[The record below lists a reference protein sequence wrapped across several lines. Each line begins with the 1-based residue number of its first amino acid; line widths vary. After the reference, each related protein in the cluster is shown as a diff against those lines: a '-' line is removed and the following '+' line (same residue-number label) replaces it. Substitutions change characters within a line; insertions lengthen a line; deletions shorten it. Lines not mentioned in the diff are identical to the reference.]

1 MIKKYKN
8 KIITAIASIAFLTI
22 IYVLIGNVY
31 SLYNPSKSQYM
42 NAKAES
48 LLGKSLD
55 MNGAFWND
63 LDKQGNLTCFWHKQT
78 GSGISN
84 QIHSVFD
91 IGFDVAKGSIKVESV
106 MNESPRESKTSYA
119 NGSNTSIGRLAA
131 ETSRDGN
138 SFYVQNAL
146 YEAIK
151 EGVVVN
157 ESAIKNEME
166 WAGTGTKNP
175 ASQAEID
182 EYNNYKKISDI
193 TKGTTE
199 EKEKQVTINN
209 TQYTIMGPFTISF
222 AGKGINSITVS
233 SAKWTSSS
241 NKEIYWSSSESTDKK
256 DWSNKF
262 NEAKSGKYT
271 LDGKQFFLA
280 VETSK
285 LPDDGNY
292 TVSIK
297 QESLKYYNARI
308 AVCVGATQQQA
319 GLYVYDNTPHTVDGE
334 VSWTLKRKGLKTLII
349 SKVDEKS
356 GKELSGAGFKIYA
369 ELKDGTKGWVSGDAK
384 AKKTYGTTATEYLAK
399 TEIKNLKY
407 GTYYIYET
415 KAPDNCALSE
425 QTGYKQ
431 ASNGSTDLT
440 GDWVF
445 VGSQAL
451 QPGSGSKI
459 TVKITNKSLATTEI
473 IKKDKTTGMVLS
485 GGKFKLYAVLNDGT
499 KGWISG
505 DAAGDKTYGDTATE
519 YPSSTK
525 IEKLKYGT
533 YYLYETETPSGYD
546 ITKQDGY
553 KQAAEGSSSLTGDWV
568 YLGNKVI
575 DINFPED
582 GTFKFE
588 ADNKKVVGGIEG
600 DVWVDNPDRKDNQIN
615 HIYDGQQSN
624 DKVKEGIT
632 VNLYD
637 ANNTLLATTKTDANG
652 HYKFTE
658 KNAVSSNDKDIY
670 YWDLKGAYV
679 EFIYNNKTTYNENG
693 TVKERGYVAVN
704 PFTGTDAKVNS
715 KAQEYTMTKEKLD
728 DNNLTGTDGANPGK
742 AVTNKAVV
750 SLDNEQLVKE
760 NERIY
765 EKIKNNSATADDL
778 KDAALVYYYDEAT
791 YKVSNINLGLLEQY
805 DADYT
810 VDENLAYIKVN
821 MKGYTYTYKYG
832 DAPVSESKYIPT
844 VNEQNSSKSYTGKIY
859 PTDIAYNV
867 ASQTEELKVYVVYS
881 IDVKN
886 TETMYE
892 DDLYTEERLY
902 LESLVNEYD
911 TKRYVLCNNENNTDK
926 TDFALWKDDGNGK
939 ASYDVNNEN
948 SVYRNGMGKQETK
961 TSYIQYKIKEEAL
974 KRILEKKVTE
984 GELEEAPTVATA
996 LGYHEYLRTDNVWVH
1011 NESVRAFD
1019 GAKGTNIYPVTS
1031 ESNSKKYYVH
1041 KTISKSRKS
1050 SALYLK
1056 LSLGERRKI
1065 SGTVFEDTKTEQSQN
1080 DKTNLG
1086 NGKID
1091 DNEKNR
1097 AQSVTVELLDA
1108 DKSKPTTL
1116 YVEEYNN
1123 NQLNVS
1129 QPEAKTT
1136 TQVGGTYEFE
1146 GVVPGYYYIRFT
1158 YGDGT
1163 QKMILADG
1171 TSKNIRLDDY
1181 KSTIINT
1188 EADGAGDTIKN
1199 AVEAKIDA
1207 QALKNI
1213 VGEDGKGVLKQT
1225 ENQKKILEWYKY
1237 LNNSNYSTAVDDLT
1251 QRSKFDNYK
1260 FSEDG
1265 KVYDASGNLVSDT
1278 DYPANVYAY
1287 TPMAGISI
1295 ENDVNTSTDV
1305 QKDTD
1310 TQKPNFGGFNF
1321 GLIEQ
1326 PETKIQL
1333 QKIITNIK
1341 FTTQTGTTIV
1351 SANPTD
1357 RTATYLTALDKITG
1371 GSQNVKMELDQNL
1384 IYGSALET
1392 TYQLTIENDSDIEYI
1407 EDEGSEDY
1415 GKYYYYGDKNS
1426 PTAHLKAVK
1435 VNEVIDKLDKKYN
1448 YDSKQETS
1456 EATIEHKIDGTTETK
1471 TIKIK
1476 QNTSDGSTETTNSLS
1491 ITEWKELES
1500 KATETMSYTV
1510 TSLLSKD
1517 NDTSYKNTARVTSI
1531 SLDKLTPL
1539 RSDFNWSKASSSA
1552 VLAITPPTGSDKRPI
1567 YWVAGTIGLIVLAA
1581 GIVFIKK
1588 KALKK

>member
-8 KIITAIASIAFLTI
+8 KIIAAIASIAFLTI

-42 NAKAES
+42 NAKAKD
-48 LLGKSLD
+48 LLGKQID
-55 MNGAFWND
+55 MGGAFWNG
-63 LDKQGNLTCFWHKQT
+63 LDSQGNLTCFWHKESGYT
-78 GSGISN
+78 GRSMN
-84 QIHSVFD
+84 NTIHSVFD
-91 IGFDVAKGSIKVESV
+91 VGFDETKGKIKVESII
-106 MNESPRESKTSYA
+106 NTSPKKSKTAYA
-119 NGSNTSIGRLAA
+119 DGSKTSIGRLAA
-131 ETSRDGN
+131 EASRDGN

-151 EGVVVN
+151 EGTVVN
-157 ESAIKNEME
+157 ESAIINEME
-166 WAGTGTKNP
+166 WAGSGTKNP
-175 ASQAEID
+175 ASQGKID
-182 EYNNYKKISDI
+182 EYNNYQKIKDI
-193 TKGTTE
+193 SKSTVE

-209 TQYTIMGPFTISF
+209 KSYTIMGPFTISF

-262 NEAKSGKYT
+262 NEAKSGKYI

-285 LPDDGNY
+285 LPDEGNY

-297 QESLKYYNARI
+297 QEKFEYYNARI
-308 AVCVGATQQQA
+308 AVCVGSQQQQT

-356 GKELSGAGFKIYA
+356 GKELDGAGFKIYA

-384 AKKTYGTTATEYLAK
+384 AKKTYGTTATEYSAK

-451 QPGSGSKI
+451 EPGSGSKI

-505 DAAGDKTYGDTATE
+505 DAAGDKTYGDKATE

-568 YLGNKVI
+568 YLGNKEI

-600 DVWVDNPDRKDNQIN
+600 DVWIDNPDRKDNQIN

-624 DKVKEGIT
+624 DKLKEGIT

-637 ANNTLLATTKTDANG
+637 ANNKLLATTVTDANG

-658 KNAVSSNDKDIY
+658 KNAVSDEDKDIY
-670 YWDLKGAYV
+670 YWDLNGAYV
-679 EFIYNNKTTYNENG
+679 EFIYNNKTTYNEDG
-693 TVKERGYVAVN
+693 TVKERGYVVVN

-715 KAQEYTMTKEKLD
+715 KAQEYEMTKAKLD
-728 DNNLTGTDGANPGK
+728 DNNLTGVEGANPGK
-742 AVTNKAVV
+742 AVTSKTVVNLENDKLVAENNKVYGDIK
-750 SLDNEQLVKE
+750 DNK
-760 NERIY
+760 
-765 EKIKNNSATADDL
+765 ATADEL
-778 KDAALVYYYDEAT
+778 KNAPLAYYYDEAT

-810 VDENLAYIKVN
+810 VDENLAYIKIN

-832 DAPVSESKYIPT
+832 DAPASESKYVPT
-844 VNEQNSSKSYTGKIY
+844 VNEQNSTKSYTGKIY

-867 ASQTEELKVYVVYS
+867 ANNTDELKVYVVYS

-886 TETMYE
+886 NETMYL

-902 LESLVNEYD
+902 LDSLVNSYD
-911 TKRYVLCNNENNTDK
+911 TSRYELCTNENTSDK
-926 TDFALWKDDGNGK
+926 SDFALWSDKDGV

-948 SVYRNGMGKQETK
+948 SVYKNGIGKQETE
-961 TSYIQYKIKEEAL
+961 TSYIQFRIKDEAL
-974 KRILEKKVTE
+974 RRILERKVTE
-984 GELEEAPTVATA
+984 GELENAPTIATA
-996 LGYHEYLRTDNVWVH
+996 LGYHEYLRTDNVWVN
-1011 NESVRAFD
+1011 NENVRDFD

-1056 LSLGERRKI
+1056 LSLGDRRKI
-1065 SGTVFEDTKTEQSQN
+1065 SGTVYEDIKTEQSKN

-1086 NGKID
+1086 NGIMD

-1097 AQSVTVELLDA
+1097 AQSVTVELLNA
-1108 DKSKPTTL
+1108 DKTTVTKL
-1116 YVEEYNN
+1116 YVDEYNN
-1123 NQLNVS
+1123 NQLNVN
-1129 QPEAKTT
+1129 QPEARTT

-1171 TSKNIRLDDY
+1171 TSKDIKVNDY

-1188 EADGAGDTIKN
+1188 EANGAGDTIKN
-1199 AVEAKIDA
+1199 AMEAKA
-1207 QALKNI
+1207 
-1213 VGEDGKGVLKQT
+1213 EDLNVITGVIASKQT
-1225 ENQKKILEWYKY
+1225 EAQKKLVEWYKY

-1260 FSEDG
+1260 YSEDG
-1265 KVYDASGNLVSDT
+1265 KVYDGSGNVVT
-1278 DYPANVYAY
+1278 DYPSNLNAY

-1305 QKDTD
+1305 QKDAD

-1326 PETKIQL
+1326 PETTIKL
-1333 QKIITNIK
+1333 DKMITNVK

-1357 RTATYLTALDKITG
+1357 RTATYLTALDEITG
-1371 GSQNVKMELDQNL
+1371 GSKYAKLEIDQSL

-1392 TYQLTIENDSDIEYI
+1392 TYEIKIENQSDKEYI
-1407 EDEGSEDY
+1407 EDEGSGDY
-1415 GKYYYYGDKNS
+1415 GKYYLYGEKTS
-1426 PTAHLKAVK
+1426 TSKLKAVK
-1435 VNEVIDKLDKKYN
+1435 VNEIVDELDKKYN
-1448 YDSKQETS
+1448 YDSTKASSTAS
-1456 EATIEHKIDGTTETK
+1456 VVHSDGNTESTEISITK
-1471 TIKIK
+1471 
-1476 QNTSDGSTETTNSLS
+1476 NNPDGSTETTNSLKM
-1491 ITEWKELES
+1491 TGWKEFES
-1500 KATETMSYTV
+1500 GATESMSYTV

-1517 NDTSYKNTARVTSI
+1517 NDTAYTNKARVTSI
-1531 SLDKLTPL
+1531 SLDKLTSL
-1539 RSDFNWSKASSSA
+1539 KSSFNWE
-1552 VLAITPPTGSDKRPI
+1552 LAKDTTTLTITPPTGSDKRPI
-1567 YWVAGTIGLIVLAA
+1567 YWIAGTIGLIVLAA
-1581 GIVFIKK
+1581 GIAFIKK

>member
-8 KIITAIASIAFLTI
+8 KIIAAIASIAFLTI

-42 NAKAES
+42 NAKAKN
-48 LLGKSLD
+48 LLGKQID
-55 MNGAFWND
+55 MGGAFWNG
-63 LDKQGNLTCFWHKQT
+63 LDSQGNLTCFWHKESGYT
-78 GSGISN
+78 GRSMN
-84 QIHSVFD
+84 NTIHSVFD
-91 IGFDVAKGSIKVESV
+91 VGFDETKGKIKVESII
-106 MNESPRESKTSYA
+106 NTSPKKSKTAYA
-119 NGSNTSIGRLAA
+119 DGSKTSIGRLAA
-131 ETSRDGN
+131 EASRDGN

-151 EGVVVN
+151 EGTVVN
-157 ESAIKNEME
+157 ESAIINEME
-166 WAGTGTKNP
+166 WAGSGTKNP
-175 ASQAEID
+175 ASQGKID
-182 EYNNYKKISDI
+182 EYNNYQKIKDI
-193 TKGTTE
+193 SKSTVE

-209 TQYTIMGPFTISF
+209 KSYTIMGPFTISF

-262 NEAKSGKYT
+262 NEAKSGKYI

-285 LPDDGNY
+285 LPDEGNY

-297 QESLKYYNARI
+297 QEKFEYYNARI
-308 AVCVGATQQQA
+308 AVCVGSQQQQT

-356 GKELSGAGFKIYA
+356 GKELDGAGFKIYA

-384 AKKTYGTTATEYLAK
+384 AKKTYGTTATEYSAK

-451 QPGSGSKI
+451 EPGSGSKI

-568 YLGNKVI
+568 YLGNKEI
-575 DINFPED
+575 NINFPED

-600 DVWVDNPDRKDNQIN
+600 DVWIDNPDRKDNQIN

-624 DKVKEGIT
+624 DKLKEGIT

-637 ANNTLLATTKTDANG
+637 ANNKLLATTVTDANG

-658 KNAVSSNDKDIY
+658 KNAVSDEDKDIY
-670 YWDLKGAYV
+670 YWDLNGAYV
-679 EFIYNNKTTYNENG
+679 EFIYNNKTTYNEDG
-693 TVKERGYVAVN
+693 TVKERGYVVVN

-715 KAQEYTMTKEKLD
+715 KAQEYEMTKAKLD
-728 DNNLTGTDGANPGK
+728 DNNLTGVEGANPGK
-742 AVTNKAVV
+742 AVTSKTVVNLENDKLVAENNKVYGDIK
-750 SLDNEQLVKE
+750 DNK
-760 NERIY
+760 
-765 EKIKNNSATADDL
+765 ATADEL
-778 KDAALVYYYDEAT
+778 KNAPLAYYYDEAT

-810 VDENLAYIKVN
+810 VDENLAYIKIN

-832 DAPVSESKYIPT
+832 DAPASESKYVPT
-844 VNEQNSSKSYTGKIY
+844 VNEQNSTKSYTGKIY

-867 ASQTEELKVYVVYS
+867 ANNTDELKVYVVYS

-886 TETMYE
+886 NETMYL

-902 LESLVNEYD
+902 LDSLVNSYD
-911 TKRYVLCNNENNTDK
+911 TNRYELCTNENTSDK
-926 TDFALWKDDGNGK
+926 SDFALWSDKDGV

-948 SVYRNGMGKQETK
+948 SVYKNGIGKQETE
-961 TSYIQYKIKEEAL
+961 TSYIQFRIKDEAL
-974 KRILEKKVTE
+974 RKILERKVTE
-984 GELEEAPTVATA
+984 GELENAPTIATA

-1011 NESVRAFD
+1011 DESVRAFD

-1056 LSLGERRKI
+1056 LSLGDRRKI
-1065 SGTVFEDTKTEQSQN
+1065 SGTVYEDTKTEQSKN
-1080 DKTNLG
+1080 EGTNLG
-1086 NGKID
+1086 NGIMD

-1097 AQSVTVELLDA
+1097 AQSVTVELLNA
-1108 DKSKPTTL
+1108 DKSTVTKL
-1116 YVEEYNN
+1116 YVDEYNN

-1129 QPEAKTT
+1129 QPEARTT

-1163 QKMILADG
+1163 QKMVKADN
-1171 TSKNIRLDDY
+1171 TTTDIKSNDY

-1188 EADGAGDTIKN
+1188 ESNGAGDTIKN
-1199 AVEAKIDA
+1199 AMEAKA
-1207 QALKNI
+1207 
-1213 VGEDGKGVLKQT
+1213 EDLNAITGVVASKQT
-1225 ENQKKILEWYKY
+1225 EAQKKIVEWYKY
-1237 LNNSNYSTAVDDLT
+1237 LNNTNYSTAADDLT
-1251 QRSKFDNYK
+1251 QRAKFDGYK
-1260 FSEDG
+1260 YNDDG
-1265 KVYDASGNLVSDT
+1265 TVYDKSGNVVT
-1278 DYPANVYAY
+1278 DYPSNLNAY
-1287 TPMAGISI
+1287 TPMTGISI

-1310 TQKPNFGGFNF
+1310 TQKPIFGGFNF

-1326 PETKIQL
+1326 PETIIKL
-1333 QKIITNIK
+1333 DKKITNVK
-1341 FTTQTGTTIV
+1341 LTAQTGTTLV

-1357 RTATYLTALDKITG
+1357 RTATYLTALDEITG
-1371 GSQNVKMELDQNL
+1371 GSKYAKLEIDQSL

-1392 TYQLTIENDSDIEYI
+1392 TYEIKIENQSDKEYI
-1407 EDEGSEDY
+1407 EDEGSGDY
-1415 GKYYYYGDKNS
+1415 GKYYLYGERTSTSK
-1426 PTAHLKAVK
+1426 LKAVK
-1435 VNEVIDKLDKKYN
+1435 VNEIVDELDKKYN
-1448 YDSKQETS
+1448 YDSTKASSTAS
-1456 EATIEHKIDGTTETK
+1456 VVHSDGNTESVEVSITK
-1471 TIKIK
+1471 
-1476 QNTSDGSTETTNSLS
+1476 NNPDGSTETTNSLKM
-1491 ITEWKELES
+1491 TGWKEFES
-1500 KATETMSYTV
+1500 GATESMSYTV

-1517 NDTSYKNTARVTSI
+1517 NDTAYTNKARVTSL
-1531 SLDKLTPL
+1531 SLDKLTSL
-1539 RSDFNWSKASSSA
+1539 KSSFNWE
-1552 VLAITPPTGSDKRPI
+1552 LAKDKTTLTITPPTGSDKRPI
-1567 YWVAGTIGLIVLAA
+1567 YWIAGTIGLIVLAT

>member
-8 KIITAIASIAFLTI
+8 KIIAAIVSIVFLTI
-22 IYVLIGNVY
+22 VYVLIGNVY

-42 NAKAES
+42 NAKAKN
-48 LLGKSLD
+48 LLGKEIDENGSFWTGLD
-55 MNGAFWND
+55 S
-63 LDKQGNLTCFWHKQT
+63 QGNLTCFWHKE
-78 GSGISN
+78 SGYIGEGMSN
-84 QIHSVFD
+84 VIHSVFD
-91 IGFDVAKGSIKVESV
+91 VGFDETTGKIKVESY
-106 MNESPRESKTSYA
+106 MNGTPIESKTSYA
-119 NGSNTSIGRLAA
+119 SSSKTSIGRLAA

-151 EGVVVN
+151 EGAVVK
-157 ESAIKNEME
+157 EKSIENEME
-166 WAGTGTKNP
+166 WAGSGTKNP
-175 ASQAEID
+175 ASQTEID
-182 EYNNYKKISDI
+182 EYNNYKKIADI

-199 EKEKQVTINN
+199 EKEKQVIINKKE
-209 TQYTIMGPFTISF
+209 YTIMGPFKISF
-222 AGKGINSITVS
+222 GGKGINSITAS
-233 SAKWTSSS
+233 NAKWTSSS
-241 NKEIYWSSSESTDKK
+241 STEIYWSTSMSTEAK

-262 NEAKSGKYT
+262 NESKSGKYT
-271 LDGKQFFLA
+271 LDEKQFFLA

-285 LPDDGNY
+285 LPEDGNY

-308 AVCVGATQQQA
+308 VVCVGTEQQQTGMYA
-319 GLYVYDNTPHTVDGE
+319 YDNTPHTFEGE

-356 GKELSGAGFKIYA
+356 GKELDGAGFKIYA

-553 KQAAEGSSSLTGDWV
+553 KQTAEGSSSLTGDWV

-624 DKVKEGIT
+624 DKLKEGIT

-778 KDAALVYYYDEAT
+778 KNAALVYYYDETT
-791 YKVSNINLGLLEQY
+791 YKISNINLGLLEQY

-1123 NQLNVS
+1123 SQLNVS

-1171 TSKNIRLDDY
+1171 TSKDIKVNDY

-1188 EADGAGDTIKN
+1188 EANGAGDTIKN
-1199 AVEAKIDA
+1199 AMEAKA
-1207 QALKNI
+1207 
-1213 VGEDGKGVLKQT
+1213 EDLNTIREIIASKQT
-1225 ENQKKILEWYKY
+1225 EAQKKLVEWYKY

-1260 FSEDG
+1260 YSEDG
-1265 KVYDASGNLVSDT
+1265 KVYDGSGNVVT
-1278 DYPANVYAY
+1278 DYPSNLNAY

-1305 QKDTD
+1305 QKDAD

-1326 PETKIQL
+1326 PETIIKL
-1333 QKIITNIK
+1333 DKKITNVK
-1341 FTTQTGTTIV
+1341 FTTQTGTTLV
-1351 SANPTD
+1351 SANPID
-1357 RTATYLTALDKITG
+1357 RSATYLTAIEEVTG
-1371 GSQNVKMELDQNL
+1371 GSTHAKLEIDQNL
-1384 IYGSALET
+1384 IYGSELET
-1392 TYQLTIENDSDIEYI
+1392 TYEITIENKSDKEYI
-1407 EDEGSEDY
+1407 EDEGSNDY
-1415 GKYYYYGDKNS
+1415 GKYYFYGEKTS
-1426 PTAHLKAVK
+1426 TAKLKAVK
-1435 VNEVIDKLDKKYN
+1435 VNEIVDELDKKYN
-1448 YDSKQETS
+1448 YDSRS
-1456 EATIEHKIDGTTETK
+1456 DSSMASVVHSDGNTESTEISIAK
-1471 TIKIK
+1471 
-1476 QNTSDGSTETTNSLS
+1476 NNPDGSTETTNSLKM
-1491 ITEWKELES
+1491 TGWKEFES
-1500 KATETMSYTV
+1500 GAKESMSYTV

-1517 NDTSYKNTARVTSI
+1517 NDTEYRNKARVTSI
-1531 SLDKLTPL
+1531 SLDKLISL
-1539 RSDFNWSKASSSA
+1539 KSSFRWDIA
-1552 VLAITPPTGSDKRPI
+1552 KGETTLTITPPTGSDKRQV
-1567 YWVAGTIGLIVLAA
+1567 YWIAGTIGLIVLAA

>member
-8 KIITAIASIAFLTI
+8 KIIAAIVSIVFLTI
-22 IYVLIGNVY
+22 VYVLIGNVY

-42 NAKAES
+42 NAKAKN
-48 LLGKSLD
+48 LLGKEIDENGSFWTGLD
-55 MNGAFWND
+55 S
-63 LDKQGNLTCFWHKQT
+63 QGNLTCFWHKE
-78 GSGISN
+78 SGYIGEGMSN
-84 QIHSVFD
+84 VIHSVFD
-91 IGFDVAKGSIKVESV
+91 VGFDETTGKIKVESY
-106 MNESPRESKTSYA
+106 MNGTPIESKTSYA
-119 NGSNTSIGRLAA
+119 SSSKTSIGRLAA

-151 EGVVVN
+151 EGAVVK
-157 ESAIKNEME
+157 EKSIENEME
-166 WAGTGTKNP
+166 WAGSGTKNP
-175 ASQAEID
+175 ASQTEID

-199 EKEKQVTINN
+199 EKEKQVIINKKE
-209 TQYTIMGPFTISF
+209 YTIMGPFKISF
-222 AGKGINSITVS
+222 GGKGINSITAS

-241 NKEIYWSSSESTDKK
+241 STEIYWSTSMSTEAK

-262 NEAKSGKYT
+262 NESKSGKYT
-271 LDGKQFFLA
+271 LDEKQFFLA

-285 LPDDGNY
+285 LPEDGNY

-308 AVCVGATQQQA
+308 VVCVGTEQQQTGMYA
-319 GLYVYDNTPHTVDGE
+319 YDNTPHTFEGE

-356 GKELSGAGFKIYA
+356 GKELDGAGFKIYA

-553 KQAAEGSSSLTGDWV
+553 KQTAEGSSSLTGDWV

-624 DKVKEGIT
+624 DKLKEGIT

-728 DNNLTGTDGANPGK
+728 DNDLTGTDGANPGK

-778 KDAALVYYYDEAT
+778 KDAALVYYYDETT
-791 YKVSNINLGLLEQY
+791 YKISNINLGLLEQY

-832 DAPVSESKYIPT
+832 DSPVTTSTNVPT
-844 VNEQNSSKSYTGKIY
+844 VNEQNSTKSYTGKIY

-867 ASQTEELKVYVVYS
+867 KNQTEELKVYVVYS

-911 TKRYVLCNNENNTDK
+911 TERYVLCNNENNTDK

-974 KRILEKKVTE
+974 KRILERKVTE
-984 GELEEAPTVATA
+984 NELGKAAAIATA

-1011 NESVRAFD
+1011 DESVRAFD

-1056 LSLGERRKI
+1056 LSLGDPRKI
-1065 SGTVFEDTKTEQSQN
+1065 SGTVFEDTKTEQSKN

-1086 NGKID
+1086 NGKLD

-1097 AQSVTVELLDA
+1097 AQTVTVELLDS
-1108 DKSKPTTL
+1108 DKSTVTKL
-1116 YVEEYNN
+1116 YKEKNGQIVYENGDLPY
-1123 NQLNVS
+1123 
-1129 QPEAKTT
+1129 AKTT
-1136 TQVGGTYEFE
+1136 TEVGGTYEFE

-1171 TSKNIRLDDY
+1171 TSKAIKVNDY

-1199 AVEAKIDA
+1199 AMEAKA
-1207 QALKNI
+1207 
-1213 VGEDGKGVLKQT
+1213 EDLNTIREIIASSQT
-1225 ENQKKILEWYKY
+1225 EAQKKIVEWYKY

-1260 FSEDG
+1260 YGEDG
-1265 KVYDASGNLVSDT
+1265 KVYDASGNPVSDT

-1295 ENDVNTSTDV
+1295 ENDVNTSTNDGDAHKSNY
-1305 QKDTD
+1305 Q
-1310 TQKPNFGGFNF
+1310 GFNF

-1351 SANPTD
+1351 SANPID
-1357 RTATYLTALDKITG
+1357 RTSTYLTALDKITG

-1531 SLDKLTPL
+1531 SLDKLTSL
-1539 RSDFNWSKASSSA
+1539 RSDFNWSKASSST

-1567 YWVAGTIGLIVLAA
+1567 YWIAGTIGLIVLAA